1 MPALIWQGERVKD
14 TFTPVYKGY
23 ILKPEHIYTLDIRI
37 AGKKFGEYW
46 GEGKNWLFQKH
57 LLETTMDSYDA
68 TDPYGKSLWWGAGG
82 EQILVQIVN
91 MQARTIDKIW
101 DILLEVF
108 EGKFPG
114 ETITIIQTFEGPQI
128 TPERAEDGRGLHW
141 WEKIADFFR
150 SLGIYLSET
159 DKWIMTTMIVGGV
172 TLSLYFISRMAK
184 K

>member
-1 MPALIWQGERVKD
+1 MPNLIWQGEWVKGIL
-14 TFTPVYKGY
+14 TPVSRDYLVSTDRIYNFY
-23 ILKPEHIYTLDIRI
+23 ITIQGRD
-37 AGKKFGEYW
+37 FGRAIDAV
-46 GEGKNWLFQKH
+46 WLTEKRM
-57 LLETTMDSYDA
+57 LTRVMDTYDA

-82 EQILVQIVN
+82 EEVIVQIKSDIT
-91 MQARTIDKIW
+91 RPISKIW
-101 DILLEVF
+101 DILRDVF
-108 EGKFPG
+108 TNFFPK
-114 ETITIIQTFEGPQI
+114 ETIVWGKTFEGPQI